1 MKLEERMLRR
11 GDLWAHR
18 QNLGR
23 RRVSEQG
30 RLEELGVIFVEFV
43 LIGRCAWSKGEFDR
57 REVYYVFAEVPGFD
71 IIISAVLTQ
80 VAAVVIIRRV
90 AQISTRVCSS

>member
-18 QNLGR
+18 QSLGR

-43 LIGRCAWSKGEFDR
+43 LIGPCAWSKGEFDR
-57 REVYYVFAEVPGFD
+57 REVYYVFAEVPEFD
-71 IIISAVLTQ
+71 LREICDVRHRKLRW
-80 VAAVVIIRRV
+80 RRW
-90 AQISTRVCSS
+90 RPRRL